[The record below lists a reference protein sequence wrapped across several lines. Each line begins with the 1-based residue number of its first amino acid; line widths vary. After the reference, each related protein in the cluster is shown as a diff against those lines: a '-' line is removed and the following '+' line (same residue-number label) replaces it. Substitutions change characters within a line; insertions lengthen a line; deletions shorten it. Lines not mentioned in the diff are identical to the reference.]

1 MFRTAC
7 IAVAI
12 VLVLCVA
19 IAETAVAQGR
29 SGGAPGWGGGGPP
42 GATFD
47 TLFGSS
53 DGLKPHTT
61 GPQGPSDGGST
72 EWGGG
77 GRPGPHSILRLV
89 RLPAGTSKATHRS
102 AVGSNPIA

>member
-47 TLFGSS
+47 TPFGSS

-61 GPQGPSDGGST
+61 VVLRSGAAEANQ
-72 EWGGG
+72 
-77 GRPGPHSILRLV
+77 GPHSILRLV
-89 RLPAGTSKATHRS
+89 RLPAGTSKATRP
-102 AVGSNPIA
+102 VGSRL